1 VSLETVALV
10 RRANELMTAGDA
22 EAALELFHPEAE
34 WRDLG
39 HAPDT
44 PETVQGR
51 EAIGALWQQWVEVF
65 EDLRAEIYDYVD
77 ADPWVICDTHW
88 WGTGKGSEL
97 LIDIRQADAYE
108 VRDGAIVRAV
118 LAYADTAAAL
128 EAVGAAK

>member
-1 VSLETVALV
+1 MV
-10 RRANELMTAGDA
+10 RRANGLLMAGDV
-22 EAALELFHPEAE
+22 EAALEVFHPEAE
-34 WRDLG
+34 WRDLS

-65 EDLRAEIYDYVD
+65 DDFRAEVYGYVD
-77 ADPWVICDTHW
+77 ADPWVICDTRW
-88 WGTGKGSEL
+88 CGTGKGSEL
-97 LIDIRQADAYE
+97 VIDLRQADAYE